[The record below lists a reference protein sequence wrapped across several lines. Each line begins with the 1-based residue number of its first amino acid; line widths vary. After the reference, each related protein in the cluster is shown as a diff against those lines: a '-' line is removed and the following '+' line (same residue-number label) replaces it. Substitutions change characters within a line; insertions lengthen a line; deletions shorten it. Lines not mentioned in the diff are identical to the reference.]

1 MASEVETLRE
11 ALAKIS
17 LAERD
22 TTTAAAD
29 KVRDMARIAR
39 AALAYPYNAARI
51 AWELERTAM
60 GDGYHGNAL
69 RVAKDIPGLTDE
81 DRALLDRYATGRNS
95 GTDHVALQD
104 LALRIDRGSFG
115 VAPAEAPSSAR
126 DRIAPLLNAF
136 GELHWRSGR
145 GHDVSHE
152 QIADTFETIIAAADG
167 VKEGQ
172 EPEPSVREQTLAG
185 LVKRLAW
192 LVPKDHAARIVATEC
207 LQKFGYL
214 SPLREGTAG
223 VEGRKP

>member
-60 GDGYHGNAL
+60 GDGFHGNAL
-69 RVAKDIPGLTDE
+69 RVAKDIPGLTDD

-104 LALRIDRGSFG
+104 LALRIDRNLG
-115 VAPAEAPSSAR
+115 VAVRQWQHDETGRITETAECPGPR
-126 DRIAPLLNAF
+126 WTEVPV
-136 GELHWRSGR
+136 G
-145 GHDVSHE
+145 V
-152 QIADTFETIIAAADG
+152 TKDG
-167 VKEGQ
+167 
-172 EPEPSVREQTLAG
+172 
-185 LVKRLAW
+185 
-192 LVPKDHAARIVATEC
+192 
-207 LQKFGYL
+207 
-214 SPLREGTAG
+214 GTSNG
-223 VEGRKP
+223 